1 MKRLFQRML
10 ALTLC
15 LALSAGCV
23 LGLGGCASR
32 GVSDQP
38 AQSGPAVQDET
49 PQPQQ
54 PEPEEILP
62 LECDPLTGAQPD
74 ENAEA
79 GLRPVA
85 VMLDNSSAAL
95 PHSGIASAS
104 VVYEMVTEGG
114 IPRMMA
120 VFPGTHAI
128 PGKLGPV
135 RSTRDQFLQ
144 LLIPE
149 NMILLHIGASVYAHD
164 LLNTIQYP
172 TVDGIYLG
180 TIVFGFDDVRAA
192 TRDNSH
198 CFYTNNELAAAGIAH
213 EKISPTGT
221 VDALF
226 RFVPYDKEPVV
237 PTAPAANVEFAFSP
251 VADVS
256 FAYNTDAARYY
267 KTEYGNPQMDEATG
281 EQVSYTNLLLL
292 SCPVSLKADGLVSHF
307 DFTAGEGFYLT
318 QGGMQKVTWTKGVV
332 EEPLSVYDETGE
344 ELAVNV
350 GTSYIAFV
358 DERVLAATLKVDG
371 ASPYTAAE

>member
-1 MKRLFQRML
+1 MKRFFHKLL
-10 ALTLC
+10 ALALC
-15 LALSAGCV
+15 LTLSAGCV

-32 GVSDQP
+32 GTSDGTPPSDPVTQEKP
-38 AQSGPAVQDET
+38 DAQQQT
-49 PQPQQ
+49 P
-54 PEPEEILP
+54 PEEIVP
-62 LECDPLTGAQPD
+62 LDCDPLTGAQRSED
-74 ENAEA
+74 AVQ
-79 GLRPVA
+79 GTRHVA

-95 PHSGIASAS
+95 PHSGIAAAS

-120 VFPGTHAI
+120 VFSGADAI

-149 NMILLHIGASVYAHD
+149 NMILLHIGGSVYASD
-164 LLNTIQYP
+164 LLNTLEYP

-180 TIVFGFDDVRAA
+180 TMVFGFDDVRAA

-198 CFYTNNELAAAGIAH
+198 CFYTNNELAAAGIAYK
-213 EKISPTGT
+213 EISPTGT
-221 VDALF
+221 VDTLF
-226 RFVPYDKEPVV
+226 SFVPYDKEPVT
-237 PTAPAANVEFAFSP
+237 PETPASGAVFSFSP
-251 VADVS
+251 VAEVT
-256 FAYNTDAARYY
+256 FAYNAETARYY
-267 KTEYGNPQMDEATG
+267 KTEYGNPQMDEAVG
-281 EQVSYTNLLLL
+281 EQVSYTNVLLL

-318 QGGMQKVTWTKGVV
+318 RGGMQKVTWEKGVV
-332 EEPLSVYDETGE
+332 ENPLTVYAADGS

-358 DERVLAATLKVDG
+358 EDRVLEATLRVDG
-371 ASPYTAAE
+371 VSPYTAE

>member
-1 MKRLFQRML
+1 MKQLFQRLL

-23 LGLGGCASR
+23 LGLGGCTSR
-32 GVSDQP
+32 GTSDGMPP
-38 AQSGPAVQDET
+38 ADAVTQDKNEEQAQT
-49 PQPQQ
+49 PS
-54 PEPEEILP
+54 EEILP
-62 LECDPLTGAQPD
+62 LDCDPLTGAKLA
-74 ENAEA
+74 ENAVQ
-79 GLRPVA
+79 GTRPVA

-95 PHSGIASAS
+95 PHSGIAAAS

-120 VFPGTHAI
+120 VFPDAQAI

-149 NMILLHIGASVYAHD
+149 NMILLHIGSSVYAAD
-164 LLNTIQYP
+164 LLNTMQYP

-180 TIVFGFDDVRAA
+180 TMVFGFDDVRAA
-192 TRDNSH
+192 VRDNSH
-198 CFYTNNELAAAGIAH
+198 CFYTNNELAAAGIAYK
-213 EKISPTGT
+213 EISPTGT
-221 VDALF
+221 VDTLF
-226 RFVPYDKEPVV
+226 KFVSYDKEPVTPAV
-237 PTAPAANVEFAFSP
+237 PATNAVFSFSP
-251 VADVS
+251 VAEVS
-256 FAYNTDAARYY
+256 FAYNAETARYY

-281 EQVSYTNLLLL
+281 EQVSYTNVLLL
-292 SCPVSLKADGLVSHF
+292 SCPVTLKQDGLVSHF

-318 QGGMQKVTWTKGVV
+318 RGGLQKVTWKKGVV
-332 EEPLSVYDETGE
+332 ETPLTVYAEDGS

-350 GTSYIAFV
+350 GTSYVAFV

-371 ASPYTAAE
+371 ASPYTAD